1 MELELLRLLQGNYST
16 LFFPLQWIQLVILH
30 IHPAMT
36 EGGRTHETL
45 QWTCGLLPEED
56 VPEKQPAWIN
66 QQCYEWV
73 D

>member
-36 EGGRTHETL
+36 VLSTFRRAVALTRPFSGPVGYFQKRMFQKSSQH
-45 QWTCGLLPEED
+45 G
-56 VPEKQPAWIN
+56 
-66 QQCYEWV
+66 
-73 D
+73 

>member
-36 EGGRTHETL
+36 DLSTFRRGVALTRPFSGPVGYFQKRMFQKSSQH
-45 QWTCGLLPEED
+45 G
-56 VPEKQPAWIN
+56 
-66 QQCYEWV
+66 
-73 D
+73 

>member
-36 EGGRTHETL
+36 DLSTFRRAVALTRPFSGPVGYFQKRMFQKSSQH
-45 QWTCGLLPEED
+45 G
-56 VPEKQPAWIN
+56 
-66 QQCYEWV
+66 
-73 D
+73 